1 MWLTLRENYLLH
13 EATASEKVTYEDFSQ
28 IASLCTEKMAE
39 RNGGLYQSCICDSS
53 RRGPYI
59 NWFSL
64 ASAQRICDTFL
75 DLDKDGN
82 STLDQEELQG
92 YSNGTL
98 TIFLLREVMTKR
110 TNVVGMKHFC
120 GRRFNAYKDYRGFRR
135 PYVSPYLCSLCL
147 SPTSVR

>member
-98 TIFLLREVMTKR
+98 TIFLLREVRMEKLGDR
-110 TNVVGMKHFC
+110 IASFQQIWEPLGYHDCKMP
-120 GRRFNAYKDYRGFRR
+120 RGQKEEQKQR
-135 PYVSPYLCSLCL
+135 CK
-147 SPTSVR
+147 